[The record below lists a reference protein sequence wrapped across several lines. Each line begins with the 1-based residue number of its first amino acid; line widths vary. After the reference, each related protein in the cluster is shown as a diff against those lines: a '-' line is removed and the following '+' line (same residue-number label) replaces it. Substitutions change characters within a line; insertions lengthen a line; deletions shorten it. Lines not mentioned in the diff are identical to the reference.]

1 MNPAERSLQA
11 RIAAYTLHS
20 KVDGRAHTQKA
31 RDAFLA
37 KFEAE
42 VDPEGRLAPEE
53 RRRRALLARKAH
65 MSKIALKSA
74 RARRK
79 AVGE

>member
-1 MNPAERSLQA
+1 MTPADRTMRA

-20 KVDGRAHTQKA
+20 QVDGTAHTQKA

-37 KFEAE
+37 QFEAL
-42 VDPEGRLAPEE
+42 VDPDCVLSPEE

-65 MSKIALKSA
+65 MSRLAMKSA
-74 RARRK
+74 KARRK
-79 AVGE
+79 AS